1 MGHVV
6 TLYGVSWSHYMG
18 HVVTLY
24 GVSWSQWEPGIK
36 QDFHKMFNA
45 KNYETQNSYVIHK
58 IQRKSKTE
66 NK

>member
-6 TLYGVSWSHYMG
+6 TLYGVSCHTIWACCHTIWG
-18 HVVTLY
+18 KL
-24 GVSWSQWEPGIK
+24 SQWEPGIK